1 MLFIAFE
8 KSKGLEAFLNL
19 YKRYQTCANDLL
31 AGSVGTVDGKK
42 PETGLTVVQ
51 VFAGLKVAIELLQ
64 RLSSHRTLLE
74 SPQTALLLTREKNR
88 SSPDYFDPHAFL
100 VRLRA
105 AILPIVVTTW
115 EVSWIRQSPPIV
127 VRATV
132 GTLINILRA
141 EGETSAD
148 PTTVAQGNPIAGGM
162 GGMAA
167 LLGLGGGLGGGA
179 LGGLGGLGVPPPG
192 PFVLDESKVTQLADM
207 GFPRS
212 AAVTALTRYRNNLGL
227 ATEYLLQRPDL
238 VATARDADAA
248 QVITDAAAATAAAAL
263 PPVAVPDQP
272 IEVDEEREAEVPEEV
287 EETLD
292 GAPPAGLG
300 AFFSVGGVPL
310 LQEVEMSTGESAL
323 SEAEKLIKATK
334 VRSFSLTFLPLP
346 PTYKVFLGPFWYS
359 G

>member
-1 MLFIAFE
+1 M
-8 KSKGLEAFLNL
+8 NL
-19 YKRYQTCANDLL
+19 YTRYQICANDLL

-148 PTTVAQGNPIAGGM
+148 PDTAAQGNPIPGGIG

-167 LLGLGGGLGGGA
+167 LLGLGGGLGGGGA

-192 PFVLDESKVTQLADM
+192 PFVLDESKVTQLFDM

-238 VATARDADAA
+238 VASARDIDAA
-248 QVITDAAAATAAAAL
+248 QALTDAAAAAAAAAL
-263 PPVAVPDQP
+263 PPVVVPDLA
-272 IEVDEEREAEVPEEV
+272 IEVDEAEEEEEV
-287 EETLD
+287 QQDLGLLDVDRPAGID
-292 GAPPAGLG
+292 GALSRLFGLG
-300 AFFSVGGVPL
+300 NLPL
-310 LQEVEMSTGESAL
+310 PEDIEMSTDDSAL
-323 SEAEKLIKATK
+323 SEAEKLLKATK
-334 VRSFSLTFLPLP
+334 VST
-346 PTYKVFLGPFWYS
+346 
-359 G
+359 